1 MGADFHA
8 SKPIYMQIADKIIQ
22 QMVRHELKSGDKLP
36 SVREMAIQ
44 TGVNPNTIQRT
55 YAELERMAIV
65 ETKRGQ
71 GTFVVENE
79 KLIQELKI
87 QLQKDIIS
95 IFVNNMREFGFS
107 ENEMVANLICYF
119 EEGKGDMK

>member
-22 QMVRHELKSGDKLP
+22 QMVRHELKSGAKLP

-71 GTFVVENE
+71 GTFVVEN
-79 KLIQELKI
+79 
-87 QLQKDIIS
+87 
-95 IFVNNMREFGFS
+95 
-107 ENEMVANLICYF
+107 
-119 EEGKGDMK
+119 